1 MDADAIARLKEL
13 AALKEA
19 GILTEEEFSQQ
30 KAAILSGGGKPAG
43 PRCSDVVQ
51 GGCCGKSQGRC
62 CGKPF
67 ELSEEDLADLRSIER
82 RVKLDDRPW
91 SGEWF
96 FFLEM
101 MVLVYFVLMAVL
113 MAATGAP
120 KYKTDS
126 NNEIAGVHPKYFYD
140 ATKCCDKAA
149 AWGMW
154 WEYSEMCWEM
164 EAAGQWDPPPFTGQC
179 TALTACLADGS
190 PCAADEF
197 CDFTSGSVGQCQPC
211 SVKGSSRACYFSSLP
226 SDGAEDCHACCFP
239 ATRRRLAKKKH
250 TPKPQTV
257 WEGFSLHPG
266 IPLGVV
272 AVIMSLCAGFLKLM
286 EKFAK
291 TVLFGTFLA
300 EAAFCLYLG
309 YAGKWKKE
317 DREDDID
324 RAFSFTIVALAIGI
338 YVACMRKKI
347 VKAGDCISV
356 ASTALLSMPSLM
368 ATVYGWMLVSAVLVF
383 VLIGVAMVS
392 GRHWLVDEG
401 SARTRRASTAPE
413 YTTCDWKHSRG
424 WDVATY
430 TLVAIWKWMWAYLVM
445 TQVYFVS
452 GCVAQFNFD
461 RSLVTTAMPLTL
473 IKLAFTKSA
482 GTVGKSALI
491 LQFINWLKKNSKISA
506 KNCFRQLV
514 KLGCPVWWPIF
525 LLVVVVRC
533 CCFAC
538 LEMLNKVTLIFHVIT
553 GDEFWKSA
561 KRCYRLMKHAGLD
574 ALVLETSFVN
584 AMNAFVIIGYGMSL
598 GVGVFTWWWAG
609 VEYGKDVL
617 GNEDMWGE
625 EDKYTPRWWDELML
639 VIMAILL
646 LVPTAA
652 IFLVVIIALLV
663 TDITR
668 CWIPWC
674 CGVFCGGV
682 CAHFF
687 WQTVNALLIASN
699 STFVCIAI
707 DKVNNVAVPADKDN
721 ALYALAQADIVT
733 ASDLAKVEPAKADAG
748 AATAIAAQPVDVAP
762 TPRERSPGRPQRA
775 VRRGQQR
782 DRTSNVRAMVERTL
796 NVPAAASAAQ
806 PEP

>member
-1 MDADAIARLKEL
+1 
-13 AALKEA
+13 
-19 GILTEEEFSQQ
+19 
-30 KAAILSGGGKPAG
+30 
-43 PRCSDVVQ
+43 
-51 GGCCGKSQGRC
+51 
-62 CGKPF
+62 
-67 ELSEEDLADLRSIER
+67 
-82 RVKLDDRPW
+82 
-91 SGEWF
+91 
-96 FFLEM
+96 
-101 MVLVYFVLMAVL
+101 
-113 MAATGAP
+113 
-120 KYKTDS
+120 
-126 NNEIAGVHPKYFYD
+126 
-140 ATKCCDKAA
+140 
-149 AWGMW
+149 MW
-154 WEYSEMCWEM
+154 
-164 EAAGQWDPPPFTGQC
+164 A
-179 TALTACLADGS
+179 
-190 PCAADEF
+190 
-197 CDFTSGSVGQCQPC
+197 
-211 SVKGSSRACYFSSLP
+211 SL
-226 SDGAEDCHACCFP
+226 
-239 ATRRRLAKKKH
+239 
-250 TPKPQTV
+250 
-257 WEGFSLHPG
+257 
-266 IPLGVV
+266 
-272 AVIMSLCAGFLKLM
+272 
-286 EKFAK
+286 
-291 TVLFGTFLA
+291 
-300 EAAFCLYLG
+300 
-309 YAGKWKKE
+309 
-317 DREDDID
+317 
-324 RAFSFTIVALAIGI
+324 
-338 YVACMRKKI
+338 
-347 VKAGDCISV
+347 
-356 ASTALLSMPSLM
+356 
-368 ATVYGWMLVSAVLVF
+368 
-383 VLIGVAMVS
+383 
-392 GRHWLVDEG
+392 
-401 SARTRRASTAPE
+401 
-413 YTTCDWKHSRG
+413 
-424 WDVATY
+424 
-430 TLVAIWKWMWAYLVM
+430 TLVCIWKWMWAYLVM

-625 EDKYTPRWWDELML
+625 QNEYEPGWWDKFML
-639 VIMAILL
+639 GIMAILL

-733 ASDLAKVEPAKADAG
+733 ASELAKVEPAKADAG

-762 TPRERSPGRPQRA
+762 TPSPLDAPIPEPRTLSSSRERSPGRP
-775 VRRGQQR
+775 QR